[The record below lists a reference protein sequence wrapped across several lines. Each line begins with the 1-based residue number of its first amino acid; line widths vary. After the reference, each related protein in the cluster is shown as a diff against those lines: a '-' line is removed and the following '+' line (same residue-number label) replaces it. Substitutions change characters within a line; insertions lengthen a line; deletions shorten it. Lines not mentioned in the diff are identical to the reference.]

1 MKKTHA
7 ALASVLLI
15 GGLAACST
23 EADTVNKNLS
33 KEAESFKVQR
43 RIVFVNGITDK
54 YLLSIEGRCSIEN
67 DGSKVDVICK
77 VGDKYKRNTLG
88 LSDNVTYV
96 SEQLELADV
105 DPNHYKV
112 IFRPQTIV
120 PDIDFQSSAD
130 AEAPVE

>member
-77 VGDKYKRNTLG
+77 V
-88 LSDNVTYV
+88 TYV